1 MAFDASLE
9 VINNIAKITITG
21 ELDASTA
28 PQLKAKLEEAA
39 AEEPKR
45 LVLMME
51 GLEYMASAGLRM
63 LIFAKQKMGN
73 SVDIYMV
80 GTQEMVLDTITK
92 TGFDQSV
99 FLVNEYDEAQLEAA

>member
-9 VINNIAKITITG
+9 VINNVAKITVTG

-73 SVDIYMV
+73 GVDIYMV

-99 FLVNEYDEAQLEAA
+99 FLVDKYDEAQLEAV

>member
-9 VINNIAKITITG
+9 VINNVAKITVNG

-99 FLVNEYDEAQLEAA
+99 FLVDKYDEAQLEAV

>member
-9 VINNIAKITITG
+9 VVNNVAKITVTG

-28 PQLKAKLEEAA
+28 PQLKTKLEEAA

-80 GTQEMVLDTITK
+80 GTQEMVLDTISK

-99 FLVNEYDEAQLEAA
+99 FLVDKYDEAQLEAV

>member
-9 VINNIAKITITG
+9 VNNNIAKITVTG

-28 PQLKAKLEEAA
+28 PEFKAKVEAAA

-51 GLEYMASAGLRM
+51 GLEYMASAGLRV
-63 LIFAKQKMGN
+63 LIFAKQKMGTG
-73 SVDIYMV
+73 VDIYMV
-80 GTQEMVLDTITK
+80 GTQEMVLDTIQK

-99 FLVNEYDEAQLEAA
+99 YLVDEYNEAQLEAV

>member
-9 VINNIAKITITG
+9 INNNVATITLTG

-39 AEEPKR
+39 VAEPKR
-45 LVLMME
+45 LVMMME

-63 LIFAKQKMGN
+63 LIFAKQKMGTG
-73 SVDIYMV
+73 VDIYMV
-80 GTQEMVLDTITK
+80 GTQEMVLDTIQK

-99 FLVNEYDEAQLEAA
+99 FLMEKYDEAQLEAV

>member
-9 VINNIAKITITG
+9 VINNVAKITVNG

-28 PQLKAKLEEAA
+28 PELKTKLEEAA

-63 LIFAKQKMGN
+63 LIFAKQKMGTG
-73 SVDIYMV
+73 VDIYMV

-92 TGFDQSV
+92 TGFDKSV
-99 FLVNEYDEAQLEAA
+99 FLVDKYDETQLKAA

>member
-9 VINNIAKITITG
+9 VINSVAKITVNG

-39 AEEPKR
+39 AQEPKR

-73 SVDIYMV
+73 GVDIYMV

-92 TGFDQSV
+92 TGFDKSV
-99 FLVNEYDEAQLEAA
+99 FLVDKYDEAQLEAV

>member
-1 MAFDASLE
+1 MTFAASLE
-9 VINNIAKITITG
+9 TNNNVATITLTG

-39 AEEPKR
+39 TQEPKR
-45 LVLMME
+45 LVLMMQD
-51 GLEYMASAGLRM
+51 LEYMASAGLRM
-63 LIFAKQKMGN
+63 LIFAKQKMGVG
-73 SVDIYMV
+73 VDIYMV

-99 FLVNEYDEAQLEAA
+99 FLVEKYDEAQLEPV